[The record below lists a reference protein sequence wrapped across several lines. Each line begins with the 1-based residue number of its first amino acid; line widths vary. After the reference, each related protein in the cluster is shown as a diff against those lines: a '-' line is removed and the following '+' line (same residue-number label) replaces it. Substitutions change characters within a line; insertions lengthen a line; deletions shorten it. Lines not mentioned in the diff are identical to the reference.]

1 MLITII
7 WIFFNPVA
15 PCHKKLSD
23 ELSSSKDKIILLEK
37 VNDVNQETINNLQ
50 EQITRRDEDLK
61 AVRAERKELFQRWN
75 TSDSYINYLQDE
87 FLRRQALVVEDL
99 RVVKEKTAATDAVL
113 EALAMIQ
120 KDNRAFFLKVLD
132 KVTDLSELQ
141 ASIVKE
147 THQTHKNTL
156 QILQDVIKIN
166 TRMQNQIDDYGENQK
181 FLIGMVKNMTNDE
194 SKLWSIIHSLRSAI
208 AELEEEQRL
217 EINEIVDKQNESVR
231 LLITALLELVSQDDI
246 WQKLNNDTLSENLE
260 KLRMVRYAMDES
272 LKMIRS
278 ENSTLAMN
286 LQHSFETKLD
296 ELKEQINWKD
306 DQSMEQWVEEPK
318 VKSKMMRDLRNKA
331 LSKINEIKLDGLDA
345 EELEKA
351 QIRLEELKIELNNQ
365 DLELMDMMNK
375 KIEVDQLQKK
385 YEKMFTDHQKHIDD
399 IGNTKFNVTIDVE
412 KYIVIGGMPERSD
425 TPRAKAI
432 SYHPKDLQIEE

>member
-432 SYHPKDLQIEE
+432 SYHPNDMQTDE

>member
-1 MLITII
+1 MLITLI

-432 SYHPKDLQIEE
+432 SYHPNDMQTDE